1 MIIHVAFTTKKQA
14 IWQHGAIFFIFMY
27 TAERENF
34 DPHG

>member
-27 TAERENF
+27 TESENF